1 MRRLID
7 SPIGPISLFA
17 EDGAIVGLYFG
28 EKPDDLFEDS
38 SQKSVLD
45 LCERELAEY
54 FAGNLQQFTV
64 PIRLKGTAFRQ
75 QVWQALTQ
83 IPYGKTVSYK
93 DIAVQIN
100 SPKAVRAVGGANHNN
115 PVSIIVPC
123 HRVVGANGS
132 LTGYGGGLDAKKWL
146 LELEAKSWQIQI

>member
-1 MRRLID
+1 MTRTID
-7 SPIGPISLFA
+7 SPIGPIHLIE
-17 EDGAIVGLYFG
+17 EDGAIIGLYFRDG
-28 EKPDDLFEDS
+28 TSDS
-38 SQKSVLD
+38 APNPILD
-45 LCERELAEY
+45 LCEKELSAY
-54 FAGNLQQFTV
+54 FDGKLQQFTV
-64 PIRLKGTAFRQ
+64 PVYLKGTPFRQ
-75 QVWQALTQ
+75 QVWEALKT

-93 DIAVQIN
+93 DIAIQID

-146 LELEAKSWQIQI
+146 LGLEAKNSGCK